1 MKYRILIAYILFQIL
16 CLPSFANE
24 TSADSTQSVESTAHE
39 GNDHSTSH
47 DDHGALEPYDPAATA
62 IHHISDANV
71 YSILDVVRIPLPM
84 FLYAPDKGWD
94 FFSSGKF
101 HDITKMA
108 IMPTMVM
115 YSTTEVFIE

>member
-24 TSADSTQSVESTAHE
+24 TSADRTQSVESTAHE

-47 DDHGALEPYDPAATA
+47 DDHGAQEPYDPAATA

-84 FLYAPDKGWD
+84 FSAQEN
-94 FFSSGKF
+94 FMQ
-101 HDITKMA
+101 DITKMA